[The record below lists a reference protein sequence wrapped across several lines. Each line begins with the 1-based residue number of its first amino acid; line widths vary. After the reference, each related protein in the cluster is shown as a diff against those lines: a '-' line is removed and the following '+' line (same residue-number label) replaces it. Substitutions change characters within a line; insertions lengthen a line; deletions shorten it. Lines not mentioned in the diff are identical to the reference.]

1 MGIARGHKWQKRYV
15 GRSALPSPSPF
26 PPKGPAPFVLPRISQ
41 KHAAKQPGS
50 ERLWLATF
58 FLWHFYGYDD
68 GGGRSGI
75 QIEGTLE
82 GQVGWGR
89 SSANYLQEA
98 CVQFTAAA
106 AQECDPLID
115 TTRVQFL
122 YLEMSFSSR
131 GLRER
136 AQTAV
141 AKNRGSV
148 NYFFAPAVCARS
160 RNP

>member
-1 MGIARGHKWQKRYV
+1 MRQNNL
-15 GRSALPSPSPF
+15 AL
-26 PPKGPAPFVLPRISQ
+26 
-41 KHAAKQPGS
+41 S

-98 CVQFTAAA
+98 CVQFTATA
-106 AQECDPLID
+106 AQECGPLID
-115 TTRVQFL
+115 TVQFL
-122 YLEMSFSSR
+122 YRAMSFSSQ

-141 AKNRGSV
+141 AKNRGGV
-148 NYFFAPAVCARS
+148 NFFFAPEIYRAKYVLLLICPVAMLTSSSFSSETTENTS
-160 RNP
+160 RTRPLFPSRPPALIRC